1 MSADDIRAELAALR
15 AEVAALPALR
25 AEVAA
30 LRAEQHPRPVTSWRG
45 VAEVVG
51 VSEDTV
57 ARRRREA
64 GDRTRRPWFS
74 DPSAVREWW
83 AELHAG
89 PSTPAPT
96 PTRRRSTSSSKPART
111 TALRAR
117 DLLTP

>member
-1 MSADDIRAELAALR
+1 MSADDIRAEIAALR
-15 AEVAALPALR
+15 AEI
-25 AEVAA
+25 AA

-57 ARRRREA
+57 ARRRRQT
-64 GDRTRRPWFS
+64 GDRTRPWFS

-96 PTRRRSTSSSKPART
+96 PTRRRSTSSCKPART